1 MKIRLSEPLAMPNPL
16 LQMTDLPPFHAIKP
30 EYVEPAIDTV
40 LAENR
45 AEVARLLESVTE
57 PGWDSLVAPLET
69 LDDRLNRIWSP
80 VSHMNSVVNSPPLRE
95 AYEACLPR
103 LSDYTTEMGQNQK
116 LYQAFE
122 TIRNDGEYERLDTAQ
137 QKMINDT
144 LRDFHLSGV
153 ALPEEKKARY
163 KALKSELSQLTT
175 KFSNNILDAT
185 NEWNLHLH
193 ERNDLAGL
201 PQSSMG
207 MLRQAAEREGVKGW
221 WVSLEYPSY
230 FAVMTY
236 ADSPELRQ
244 RVYEAFVTRASD
256 QGPDEGKYDNS
267 QIMEDILRHRHELAD
282 LLGFQ
287 SYAERSLATKMA
299 EDPQQVIDFLRDLT
313 SRSLDLAREELEEL
327 HAFAREQHGL
337 EKLEA
342 WDLSYYAEKLRQGKY
357 AISQEDLKSYF
368 PEDHVISGL
377 FEVVNRLYGL
387 DIRQVDQ
394 FDSWHEDVRFYE
406 IFDNS
411 GALRGRFYLDLYA
424 RPHKRGGAWMDE
436 CISRRKLAYG
446 EVQIPAAYMVCNF
459 APPVG
464 NDPALFTHNEV
475 QTLFHE
481 FGHGLH
487 HMMTQV
493 DYSGVSGI
501 NGVPWDAVELPSQ
514 FMENWCW
521 EREAL
526 DLFAA
531 HYQSGEKLPDELFD
545 KMIAAKNFQSGM
557 QMVRQLELSLFDF
570 RLHLE
575 YDPAKGGRIQEIL
588 NEVRAEVAVVQPP
601 EYNRFQHGF
610 GHIFSG
616 GYAAGYYSYKWAE
629 VLSADAFSRFE
640 EEGIFNSAT
649 GASFMENILEQGG
662 SRDPME
668 LFIEFRGRKPTID
681 ALLRH
686 SGITSS

>member
-1 MKIRLSEPLAMPNPL
+1 MPNPL

-30 EYVEPAIDTV
+30 EHVEPAIDTV

-45 AEVARLLESVTE
+45 AEVSRLLERVSA
-57 PGWDSLVAPLET
+57 PGWNNLVAPLET

-80 VSHMNSVVNSPPLRE
+80 VSHMNSVVNSAELRA
-95 AYEACLPR
+95 AYEACLPK
-103 LSDYTTEMGQNQK
+103 LSDYATEMGQNER
-116 LYQAFE
+116 LFQAFE
-122 TIRNDGEYERLDTAQ
+122 SIRNGKEYDKLDSAQ
-137 QKMINDT
+137 QKMIEDT

-153 ALPEEKKARY
+153 ALPAEKKLRY
-163 KALKSELSQLTT
+163 KELKSELSKLTT
-175 KFSNNILDAT
+175 KFSNNVLDAT
-185 NEWNLHLH
+185 NEWNMHLT

-201 PQSSMG
+201 PQSSLG
-207 MLRQAAEREGVKGW
+207 MLKQAAEREGEKKGW
-221 WVSLEYPSY
+221 WVSLEFPSY

-236 ADSPELRQ
+236 ADSSELRQ

-256 QGPDEGKYDNS
+256 QGPDAGKWDNGPV
-267 QIMEDILRHRHELAD
+267 MEEILRIRHELAD

-299 EDPQQVIDFLRDLT
+299 EEPQQVIDFLRDLAN
-313 SRSLDLAREELEEL
+313 RSLSLAREELDEL
-327 HAFAREQHGL
+327 HAFAKEKHGIEEL
-337 EKLEA
+337 QA
-342 WDLSYYAEKLRQGKY
+342 WDLGYYAEKLRQEKY
-357 AISQEDLKSYF
+357 ATSQEDLKPYF
-368 PEDHVISGL
+368 PEDRVIDGL

-387 DIRQVDQ
+387 DIRQVEK
-394 FDSWHEDVRFYE
+394 FDSWHDDVRFYE

-424 RPHKRGGAWMDE
+424 RPLKRGGAWMDE
-436 CISRRKLAYG
+436 CISRRKLIDG
-446 EVQIPAAYMVCNF
+446 EVQTPAAYMVCNF

-464 NDPALFTHNEV
+464 KDPALFTHDEV

-487 HMMTQV
+487 HMMTLV

-526 DLFAA
+526 DMFAA
-531 HYQSGEKLPDELFD
+531 HYQSGEKIPDELFN
-545 KMIAAKNFQSGM
+545 KMIAAKNFQAGM
-557 QMVRQLELSLFDF
+557 QMVRQLEFSLFDF

-575 YDPAKGGRIQEIL
+575 YDPAKGGRIQQIL
-588 NEVRAEVAVVQPP
+588 NEVRAEVAVVHPP

-610 GHIFSG
+610 SHIFAG

-686 SGITSS
+686 SGIVNN

>member
-1 MKIRLSEPLAMPNPL
+1 MSETNPL
-16 LQMTDLPPFHAIKP
+16 LVMTDLPPFHAIKP
-30 EYVEPAIDTV
+30 EHVEPALDTV

-45 AEVARLLESVTE
+45 AEVARLLSEVSE
-57 PGWDSLVAPLET
+57 PDWNNLVAPLET

-80 VSHMNSVVNSPPLRE
+80 VSHMNSVVNSPELRK

-103 LSDYTTEMGQNQK
+103 LSDYATEMGQNEK
-116 LYQAFE
+116 LFQAFE
-122 TIRNDGEYERLDTAQ
+122 AIRNGGEYEKLDTAQ
-137 QKMINDT
+137 RKMIDDT

-163 KALKSELSQLTT
+163 KELKSELSQLTT
-175 KFSNNILDAT
+175 SFSNNVLDAT
-185 NEWNLHLH
+185 NEWNMHLTD
-193 ERNDLAGL
+193 RNDLAGL
-201 PQSSMG
+201 PASSMG
-207 MLRQAAEREGVKGW
+207 MLKQAAEREGEKKGW
-221 WVSLEYPSY
+221 WVSLEFPSY

-236 ADSPELRQ
+236 ADSSELRQ

-256 QGPDEGKYDNS
+256 QGPDAGKWDNGPVMEKIL
-267 QIMEDILRHRHELAD
+267 QIRHELAE

-287 SYAERSLATKMA
+287 NYAERSLATKMA
-299 EDPQQVIDFLRDLT
+299 EEPQQVIDFLRDLA
-313 SRSLDLAREELEEL
+313 SRSLGLAREELDEL
-327 HAFAREQHGL
+327 HAFARQQHGK
-337 EKLEA
+337 EHLEA
-342 WDLSYYAEKLRQGKY
+342 WDLGYYAEKLRQAKY
-357 AISQEDLKSYF
+357 DISQEDLKPYF
-368 PEDHVISGL
+368 PEERVIAGL

-387 DIRQVDQ
+387 DIRQVEK
-394 FDSWHEDVRFYE
+394 FDGWHDDVRFYE
-406 IFDNS
+406 IYDNK
-411 GALRGRFYLDLYA
+411 ATLRGRFYFDLYA
-424 RPHKRGGAWMDE
+424 RPNKRGGAWMDE
-436 CISRRKLAYG
+436 CISRRKLADG
-446 EVQIPAAYMVCNF
+446 EVQTPAAYMVCNF

-464 NDPALFTHNEV
+464 NDPALFTHDEV

-531 HYQSGEKLPDELFD
+531 HYKTGEKIPDELFN
-545 KMIAAKNFQSGM
+545 KMIAAKNFQAGM
-557 QMVRQLELSLFDF
+557 QMVRQLEFSLFDF

-575 YDPAKGGRIQEIL
+575 YDPAHGGRIQQIL
-588 NEVRAEVAVVQPP
+588 DEVRAEVAVVQPP
-601 EYNRFQHGF
+601 EFNRFQHGF
-610 GHIFSG
+610 SHIFAG

-640 EEGIFNSAT
+640 EEGIFNSTT
-649 GASFMENILEQGG
+649 GASFMENILEKGG
-662 SRDPME
+662 SGDPME
-668 LFIEFRGRKPTID
+668 LFIEFRGRKPSID

-686 SGITSS
+686 SGINAQS

>member
-1 MKIRLSEPLAMPNPL
+1 MSNPL

-30 EYVEPAIDTV
+30 EHVEPALDEV

-45 AEVARLLESVTE
+45 AEVARLLGEVSD
-57 PGWDSLVAPLET
+57 PDWDNLVAPLEA

-80 VSHMNSVVNSPPLRE
+80 VSHMNSVVNSIELRE
-95 AYEACLPR
+95 AYEACLPK
-103 LSDYTTEMGQNQK
+103 LSDYTTEMGQNKK
-116 LYQAFE
+116 LFQAFE
-122 TIRNDGEYERLDTAQ
+122 VIRNGTEYEKLDTAQ
-137 QKMINDT
+137 QKMIEDT

-163 KALKSELSQLTT
+163 KELKSELSILTT
-175 KFSNNILDAT
+175 KFSNNVLDAT
-185 NEWNLHLH
+185 NEWNMHLSG
-193 ERNDLAGL
+193 RDDLAGL
-201 PQSSMG
+201 PQSSMD
-207 MLRQAAEREGVKGW
+207 MLKQAAEREGEKRGW
-221 WVSLEYPSY
+221 WVSLEFPCY

-236 ADSPELRQ
+236 ADSRELRQ

-256 QGPDEGKYDNS
+256 RGPDAGKWDNS
-267 QIMEDILRHRHELAD
+267 PVMEDILRIRHELAE

-287 SYAERSLATKMA
+287 NYAERSLATKMA
-299 EDPQQVIDFLRDLT
+299 EDPQQVIDFLRDLA
-313 SRSLDLAREELEEL
+313 SRSLGLARDELDEV
-327 HAFAREQHGL
+327 HSFAKEQHGM
-337 EKLEA
+337 ESLEA
-342 WDLSYYAEKLRQGKY
+342 WDLGYYAEKLRQAKY
-357 AISQEDLKSYF
+357 AISQEDLKPYF
-368 PEDHVISGL
+368 PEDRVIGGL

-387 DIRQVDQ
+387 DIRQVEK
-394 FDSWHEDVRFYE
+394 FDSWHDDVRFYE
-406 IFDNS
+406 IYDNS

-436 CISRRKLAYG
+436 CISRRRLADD
-446 EVQIPAAYMVCNF
+446 EVQIPAAYLVCNF

-464 NDPALFTHNEV
+464 KAAALFTHDEV

-487 HMMTQV
+487 HMMTRV

-531 HYQSGEKLPDELFD
+531 HFQSGDKIPDELFD
-545 KMIAAKNFQSGM
+545 KMIAAKNFQAGM
-557 QMVRQLELSLFDF
+557 QMVRQLEFSLFDF

-575 YDPAKGGRIQEIL
+575 YDPATGGRIQEIL

-601 EYNRFQHGF
+601 EFNRFQHGF
-610 GHIFSG
+610 SHIFAG
-616 GYAAGYYSYKWAE
+616 GYSAGYYSYKWAE

-649 GASFMENILEQGG
+649 GAAFMENILEQGG

-668 LFIEFRGRKPTID
+668 LFIEFRGRKPAID

-686 SGITSS
+686 SGIAIS

>member
-1 MKIRLSEPLAMPNPL
+1 MPNPL
-16 LQMTDLPPFHAIKP
+16 LQMTDLPPFRAIKP
-30 EYVEPAIDTV
+30 EHVEPALDTV

-45 AEVARLLESVTE
+45 AEVARLLESVSE
-57 PGWDSLVAPLET
+57 PNWDNLVAPLEA

-80 VSHMNSVVNSPPLRE
+80 VSHMNSVVNSPMLRD

-103 LSDYTTEMGQNQK
+103 LSDYTTEMGQNAK
-116 LYQAFE
+116 LFQAFE
-122 TIRNDGEYERLDTAQ
+122 TIRNGDEYSKLDTAQ
-137 QKMINDT
+137 QKMIEDT

-163 KALKSELSQLTT
+163 KELKSELSQLTT
-175 KFSNNILDAT
+175 TFSNNVLDAT
-185 NEWNLHLH
+185 NEWNMHLH
-193 ERNDLAGL
+193 DRDDLAGL

-207 MLRQAAEREGVKGW
+207 MLRQAADREGVKGW
-221 WVSLEYPSY
+221 WVSLEFPSY

-236 ADSPELRQ
+236 ADSSELRQ

-256 QGPDEGKYDNS
+256 QGPDAGKWDNS
-267 QIMEDILRHRHELAD
+267 PVMEDILRIRHELSD
-282 LLGFQ
+282 LLGF
-287 SYAERSLATKMA
+287 SNYAERSLVTKMA
-299 EDPQQVIDFLRDLT
+299 EDPQQVIDFLRDLA
-313 SRSLDLAREELEEL
+313 SRSLGLAREELDEV
-327 HAFAREQHGL
+327 HAFAKEQHKIKEL
-337 EKLEA
+337 QA
-342 WDLSYYAEKLRQGKY
+342 WDLSYYAEKLRQEKF
-357 AISQEDLKSYF
+357 AISQEDVKPYF
-368 PEDHVISGL
+368 PEDRVIGGL

-387 DIRQVDQ
+387 DIRQVEK
-394 FDSWHEDVRFYE
+394 FDSWHDDVRFYE
-406 IFDNS
+406 IVDNS

-436 CISRRKLAYG
+436 CISRRKLADG
-446 EVQIPAAYMVCNF
+446 EVQSPAAYMVCNF

-464 NDPALFTHNEV
+464 KDPALFTHDEV

-526 DLFAA
+526 DMFAA
-531 HYQSGEKLPDELFD
+531 HYKTGEKIPDELFN

-557 QMVRQLELSLFDF
+557 HMVRQLEFSLFDF

-575 YDPAKGGRIQEIL
+575 YDPAQGGRVQQIL

-610 GHIFSG
+610 SHIFSG
-616 GYAAGYYSYKWAE
+616 GYSAGYYSYKWAE

-662 SRDPME
+662 ARDPME
-668 LFIEFRGRKPTID
+668 LFVEFRGRKPTID

-686 SGITSS
+686 SGIVAK

>member
-57 PGWDSLVAPLET
+57 PGWDNLVAPLET

>member
-1 MKIRLSEPLAMPNPL
+1 MSNPL

-30 EYVEPAIDTV
+30 EHVEPALDEV

-45 AEVARLLESVTE
+45 AEVARLLGEVSD
-57 PGWDSLVAPLET
+57 PDWDNLVAPLEA

-80 VSHMNSVVNSPPLRE
+80 VSHMNSVVNSIELRE
-95 AYEACLPR
+95 AYEACLPK
-103 LSDYTTEMGQNQK
+103 LSDYTTEMGQNKK
-116 LYQAFE
+116 LFQAFE
-122 TIRNDGEYERLDTAQ
+122 VIRKGTEYEKLDTAQ
-137 QKMINDT
+137 QKMIEDT

-163 KALKSELSQLTT
+163 KELKSELSILTT
-175 KFSNNILDAT
+175 KFSNNVLDAT
-185 NEWNLHLH
+185 NEWNMHLSG
-193 ERNDLAGL
+193 RDDLAGL
-201 PQSSMG
+201 PQSSMD
-207 MLRQAAEREGVKGW
+207 MLKQAAEREGEKRGW
-221 WVSLEYPSY
+221 WVSLEFPCY

-236 ADSPELRQ
+236 ADSRELRQ

-256 QGPDEGKYDNS
+256 RGPDAGKWDNS
-267 QIMEDILRHRHELAD
+267 PVMEDILRIRHELAE

-287 SYAERSLATKMA
+287 NYAERSLATKMA
-299 EDPQQVIDFLRDLT
+299 EDPQQVIDFLRDLA
-313 SRSLDLAREELEEL
+313 SRSLGLARDELDEV
-327 HAFAREQHGL
+327 HSFAKEQHGM
-337 EKLEA
+337 ESLEA
-342 WDLSYYAEKLRQGKY
+342 WDLGYYAEKLRQAKY
-357 AISQEDLKSYF
+357 AISQEDLRPYF
-368 PEDHVISGL
+368 PEDRVIAGL

-387 DIRQVDQ
+387 DIRQVEK
-394 FDSWHEDVRFYE
+394 FDSWHDDVRFYE
-406 IFDNS
+406 IYDNS

-436 CISRRKLAYG
+436 CISRRRLADD
-446 EVQIPAAYMVCNF
+446 EVQIPAAYLVCNF

-464 NDPALFTHNEV
+464 KAAALFTHDEV

-487 HMMTQV
+487 HMMTRV

-531 HYQSGEKLPDELFD
+531 HFQSGDKIPDELFD
-545 KMIAAKNFQSGM
+545 KMIAAKNFQAGM
-557 QMVRQLELSLFDF
+557 QMVRQLEFSLFDF

-575 YDPAKGGRIQEIL
+575 YDPATGGRIQEIL

-601 EYNRFQHGF
+601 EFNRFQHGF
-610 GHIFSG
+610 SHIFAG
-616 GYAAGYYSYKWAE
+616 GYSAGYYSYKWAE

-649 GASFMENILEQGG
+649 GAAFMENILEQGG

-668 LFIEFRGRKPTID
+668 LFIEFRGRKPAID

-686 SGITSS
+686 SGIAIS

>member
-1 MKIRLSEPLAMPNPL
+1 MPNPL

-30 EYVEPAIDTV
+30 EHVEPAIDTV
-40 LAENR
+40 LTENR
-45 AEVARLLESVTE
+45 AEVSRLLESVSA
-57 PGWDSLVAPLET
+57 PGWNNLVAPLET

-80 VSHMNSVVNSPPLRE
+80 VSHMNSVVNSAELRA
-95 AYEACLPR
+95 AYEACLPK
-103 LSDYTTEMGQNQK
+103 LSDYATEMGQNER
-116 LYQAFE
+116 LFQAFE
-122 TIRNDGEYERLDTAQ
+122 SIRNGKEYDKLDSAQ
-137 QKMINDT
+137 QKMIEDT

-153 ALPEEKKARY
+153 ALPAEKKLRY
-163 KALKSELSQLTT
+163 KELKSELSKLTT
-175 KFSNNILDAT
+175 KFSNNVLDAT
-185 NEWNLHLH
+185 NEWNMHLT

-201 PQSSMG
+201 PQSSLG
-207 MLRQAAEREGVKGW
+207 MLKQAAEREGEKKGW
-221 WVSLEYPSY
+221 WVSLEFPSY

-236 ADSPELRQ
+236 ADSGELRQ

-256 QGPDEGKYDNS
+256 QGPDAGKWDNGPV
-267 QIMEDILRHRHELAD
+267 MEEILRIRHELAD

-299 EDPQQVIDFLRDLT
+299 EDPQQVIDFLRDLAN
-313 SRSLDLAREELEEL
+313 RSLSLAREELDEL
-327 HAFAREQHGL
+327 HAFAKEKHGIEEL
-337 EKLEA
+337 QA
-342 WDLSYYAEKLRQGKY
+342 WDLGYYAEKLRQEKY
-357 AISQEDLKSYF
+357 AISQEDLKPYF
-368 PEDHVISGL
+368 PEDRVIGGL

-387 DIRQVDQ
+387 DIRQVEK
-394 FDSWHEDVRFYE
+394 FDSWHDDVRFYE

-436 CISRRKLAYG
+436 CISRRKLMDG
-446 EVQIPAAYMVCNF
+446 EVQTPAAYMVCNF

-464 NDPALFTHNEV
+464 KDPALFTHDEV

-487 HMMTQV
+487 HMMTLV

-526 DLFAA
+526 DMFAA
-531 HYQSGEKLPDELFD
+531 HYQSGEKIPDELFN
-545 KMIAAKNFQSGM
+545 KMIAAKNFQAGM
-557 QMVRQLELSLFDF
+557 QMVRQLEFSLFDF

-575 YDPAKGGRIQEIL
+575 YDPAKGGRIQQIL
-588 NEVRAEVAVVQPP
+588 NEVRAEVAVVNPP

-610 GHIFSG
+610 SHIFAG

-668 LFIEFRGRKPTID
+668 LFIKFRGRKPTID

-686 SGITSS
+686 SGIVNN

>member
-1 MKIRLSEPLAMPNPL
+1 MPNPL

-30 EYVEPAIDTV
+30 EHVEPAIDTV
-40 LAENR
+40 LTENR
-45 AEVARLLESVTE
+45 AEVSRLLESVSA
-57 PGWDSLVAPLET
+57 PGWNNLVAPLET

-80 VSHMNSVVNSPPLRE
+80 VSHMNSVVNSAELRA
-95 AYEACLPR
+95 AYEACLPK
-103 LSDYTTEMGQNQK
+103 LSDYATEMGQNER
-116 LYQAFE
+116 LFQAFE
-122 TIRNDGEYERLDTAQ
+122 SIRNGKEYDKLDSAQ
-137 QKMINDT
+137 QKMIEDT

-153 ALPEEKKARY
+153 ALPAEKKLRY
-163 KALKSELSQLTT
+163 KELKSELSKLTT
-175 KFSNNILDAT
+175 KFSNNVLDAT
-185 NEWNLHLH
+185 NEWNMHLT

-201 PQSSMG
+201 PQSSLG
-207 MLRQAAEREGVKGW
+207 MLKQAAEREGEKKGW
-221 WVSLEYPSY
+221 WVSLEFPSY

-236 ADSPELRQ
+236 ADSSELRQ

-256 QGPDEGKYDNS
+256 QGPDAGKWDNGPV
-267 QIMEDILRHRHELAD
+267 MEEILRIRHELAD

-299 EDPQQVIDFLRDLT
+299 GEPQQVIDFLRDLAN
-313 SRSLDLAREELEEL
+313 RSLSLAREELDEL
-327 HAFAREQHGL
+327 HAFAKEKHGIEEL
-337 EKLEA
+337 QA
-342 WDLSYYAEKLRQGKY
+342 WDLGYYAEKLRQEKY
-357 AISQEDLKSYF
+357 AISQEDLKPYF
-368 PEDHVISGL
+368 PEDRVIGGL

-387 DIRQVDQ
+387 DIRQVEK
-394 FDSWHEDVRFYE
+394 FDSWHDDVRFYE

-436 CISRRKLAYG
+436 CISRRKLMDG
-446 EVQIPAAYMVCNF
+446 EVQTPAAYMVCNF

-464 NDPALFTHNEV
+464 KDPALFTHDEV

-487 HMMTQV
+487 HMMTLV

-526 DLFAA
+526 DMFAA
-531 HYQSGEKLPDELFD
+531 HYQSGEKIPDELFN
-545 KMIAAKNFQSGM
+545 KMIAAKNFQAGM
-557 QMVRQLELSLFDF
+557 QMVRQLEFSLFDF

-575 YDPAKGGRIQEIL
+575 YDPAKGGRIQQIL
-588 NEVRAEVAVVQPP
+588 NEVRAEVAVVHPP

-610 GHIFSG
+610 SHIFAG

-686 SGITSS
+686 SGIVNN